1 MRYAPVLLLARAILF
16 IKHTAH
22 ESLVSRAML
31 AEVLLAG
38 LSLRPSRRLGCI
50 RNQKTF
56 KSNGKP
62 NEI

>member
-1 MRYAPVLLLARAILF
+1 MRYTPVLLLARAIL
-16 IKHTAH
+16 ILKHTAH

-31 AEVLLAG
+31 AEVPLAG
-38 LSLRPSRRLGCI
+38 LFLSASRRLWCI
-50 RNQKTF
+50 RNQTF